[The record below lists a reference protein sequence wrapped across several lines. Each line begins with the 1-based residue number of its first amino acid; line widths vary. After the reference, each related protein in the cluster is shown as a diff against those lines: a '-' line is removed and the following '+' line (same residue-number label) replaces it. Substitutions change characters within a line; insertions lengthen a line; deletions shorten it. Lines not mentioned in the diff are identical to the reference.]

1 MQLIFFSKMLNQI
14 QNWILRELV
23 LLWVLMVLVVSL
35 YTIDS
40 THGSLALKA
49 YQQNLYLEY
58 YY

>member
-35 YTIDS
+35 YTMMTQFMRDRLVL
-40 THGSLALKA
+40 GSLLCIK
-49 YQQNLYLEY
+49 EFW
-58 YY
+58 